1 MSDAILSLPDD
12 SANAGKKVD
21 VEQLTVGANTVVR
34 ERTQV
39 AGAAAAAIA
48 NVTNAQLT
56 GTEYALP
63 VRAIMDVDNVPNIAH
78 DSVDVGGPNKVGVR
92 AKAGVSG
99 VTLVSQDDRTDL
111 FGWLEGVLFNRPH
124 APREDLVDGNASNTD
139 GTATQV
145 IAAAGAGIKQY
156 LTGVILTNTS

>member
-63 VRAIMDVDNVPNIAH
+63 VRAIMDVEMSRTSHTTPLMW
-78 DSVDVGGPNKVGVR
+78 VGR
-92 AKAGVSG
+92 TRSG
-99 VTLVSQDDRTDL
+99 SGRRLVSLGSHSSRRMTARISLVGSMEFSSIDPTPLLRI
-111 FGWLEGVLFNRPH
+111 WLTEMPRIRM
-124 APREDLVDGNASNTD
+124 APQLR
-139 GTATQV
+139 
-145 IAAAGAGIKQY
+145 
-156 LTGVILTNTS
+156 